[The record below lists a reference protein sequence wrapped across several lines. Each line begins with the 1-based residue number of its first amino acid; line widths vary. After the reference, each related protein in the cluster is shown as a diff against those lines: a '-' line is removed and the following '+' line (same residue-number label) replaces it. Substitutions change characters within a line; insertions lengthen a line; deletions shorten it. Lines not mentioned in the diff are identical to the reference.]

1 MRAAA
6 RNCGPVSWSNVSTKQ
21 PPRDRPKSASKLLEP
36 ANRESSMK
44 SKLRFY
50 LLALPVLATVWG
62 AAAVWLPQSATQAH
76 AQDSTATS
84 EAAALVA
91 KLKAL
96 RPDIPIEGVSSSPVP
111 GIYALELTGGTVFY
125 GTSDGRYLFAGDL
138 YELGDDDLVNLADIG
153 RATKRKALM
162 DAVAVSDMVVFPA
175 SGETK
180 AVINVFTDVDCGYC
194 RKLHQ
199 EVTELNDLGIEVRY
213 LAYPR
218 AGVGSPSYSKIVS
231 AWCAEDPNAAI
242 TELKAGNDIPPMSCD
257 NPVAEQF
264 GLGQEI
270 GVTGTPAIVL
280 EDGRL
285 IPGYA
290 PAAELAANIGL

>member
-1 MRAAA
+1 
-6 RNCGPVSWSNVSTKQ
+6 
-21 PPRDRPKSASKLLEP
+21 
-36 ANRESSMK
+36 MK
-44 SKLRFY
+44 SKIRSY
-50 LLALPVLATVWG
+50 LLALPVLAGIWG
-62 AAAVWLPQSATQAH
+62 AAAVWLPHSATVAH
-76 AQDSTATS
+76 AQDTS
-84 EAAALVA
+84 AAAEAAALVA

-96 RPDIPIEGVSSSPVP
+96 RPDIPIEGVSKSPLP

-125 GTSDGRYLFAGDL
+125 GTGDGRYLFAGDL
-138 YELGDDDLVNLADIG
+138 YELGDDDLINLADIG
-153 RATKRKALM
+153 RADKRKELM
-162 DAVAVSDMVVFPA
+162 AAVAVSDMVVFPA

-199 EVTELNDLGIEVRY
+199 EVNDLNNRGIEVRY

-242 TELKAGNDIPPMSCD
+242 TELKAGNDIPSQTCE